1 MAFNYR
7 KDRLEAFKSDVEA
20 ASDEITSILDDFL
33 GSLTNWYGFTDDFAE
48 DVGPDWQE
56 SVSDI
61 QGMLGSVSEALYGIV
76 GGRTQEQQQVAKT
89 QSGIMDDIH
98 AGQAATDQGFDG
110 GSST

>member
-7 KDRLEAFKSDVEA
+7 KDRLEAFTSDVEA
-20 ASDEITSILDDFL
+20 ASDEITSILDGFL
-33 GSLTNWYGFTDDFAE
+33 GSITNWYGFTDDFAE

-89 QSGIMDDIH
+89 QSGILDDIQ